1 MIEQDRYTDSK
12 VEYIEQLFEFQ
23 IPKGQKSERID
34 LYLTRM
40 IQNAT
45 RTKVQKAI
53 DDGRVSVNGKI
64 VKSSHK
70 TKPNELI
77 VCKILKPPPMELIP
91 QNIPLEIVFEDNY
104 LMVINKPAGMVVHPG
119 FGNRYGTLVNAV
131 LYYLGKREAISFEL
145 DEDDIEEDSELDS
158 ENLLFNS
165 DVIRPGIVHRIDKDT
180 SGLLVLAK
188 DGTTHAHLASQFS
201 KHTIEREYWAIVWGK
216 FPSEKGTI
224 EGDIGRSLQNR
235 KKFSVVKKDG
245 KYARTDY
252 FVLKEYEFASV
263 VKYKLHTG
271 RTHQIRVHSSYL
283 NHPIMG
289 DELYGGNKLLFGGEI
304 PRLRKKAM
312 KCLETANRQML
323 HAKTLGFVH
332 PITNEKILFN
342 SDLPKDMQ
350 QVIEILEETA

>member
-1 MIEQDRYTDSK
+1 MIEQDKLTNTK
-12 VEYIEQLFEFQ
+12 VEYIEQYFEFQ

-34 LYLTRM
+34 QYLTRM

-64 VKSSHK
+64 VKSSQK
-70 TKPNELI
+70 TKPNDHI

-91 QNIPLEIVFEDNY
+91 QNIPLEIVFEDDY
-104 LMVINKPAGMVVHPG
+104 LVVVNKPAGMVVHPG
-119 FGNRYGTLVNAV
+119 FGNRYGTLVNAI
-131 LYYLGKREAISFEL
+131 LYHLGKREAITFEL
-145 DEDDIEEDSELDS
+145 DEDELDE
-158 ENLLFNS
+158 ENDLETEDLIFKS

-188 DGTTHAHLASQFS
+188 DGTTHANLASQFS
-201 KHTIEREYWAIVWGK
+201 KHSIEREYWAIVWGK
-216 FPSEKGTI
+216 FPKEEGTI
-224 EGDIGRSLQNR
+224 EGDIGRSPQNR
-235 KKFSVVKKDG
+235 KKFSVVKRDG

-252 FVLKEYEFASV
+252 FVLREYEFASL

-271 RTHQIRVHSSYL
+271 RTHQIRVHSSFL

-312 KCLETANRQML
+312 KCLEKSPRQML
-323 HAKTLGFVH
+323 HAKTLGFTH
-332 PITNEKILFN
+332 PVTHEKVMFN
-342 SDLPKDMQ
+342 SELPIDMKE
-350 QVIEILEETA
+350 VIEILEELP